1 MRSMWLV
8 LIAVALGASTLMAG
22 EAAQPGGGRPGGRPG
37 GRQGGP
43 GGGPGGF
50 RGGPGG
56 GFPGMGGPRE
66 ADLFD
71 VARRLATLTDDKK
84 AALGNLEI
92 EYAFAEDDA
101 MAEVRKRLN
110 KEFLARVVALLP
122 DEEKPKYEKAIAAM
136 TERDDAIAAAE
147 KELRDV
153 LAKVKTSQ
161 GADKVVAAA
170 DPNQRFFR
178 MRPGDVP
185 TRKMDALR
193 TCFVLTDDQ
202 RKEIEVIRDGNRDA
216 VREKMR
222 AQFANL
228 RGADGGRPDPEQFR
242 RMAPL
247 FRQVRTETDD
257 ADAKMAANLL
267 TEAQKKDFATVC
279 AAIDAYNKKVS
290 EAEAACRTKVTEAV
304 GADKANAIL
313 GYTAAAAAQAAPPA
327 KGTEF

>member
-1 MRSMWLV
+1 
-8 LIAVALGASTLMAG
+8 
-22 EAAQPGGGRPGGRPG
+22 
-37 GRQGGP
+37 
-43 GGGPGGF
+43 
-50 RGGPGG
+50 
-56 GFPGMGGPRE
+56 MGGPRE

-71 VARRLATLTDDKK
+71 VARRLATLADDKK

-92 EYAFAEDDA
+92 EYAFAENDA
-101 MAEVRKRLN
+101 MAEVRRRLN
-110 KEFLARVVALLP
+110 KEFLARIVALLP

-136 TERDDAIAAAE
+136 TERDEAIAAAE
-147 KELRDV
+147 KELREV

-161 GADKVVAAA
+161 GADKVVAQA

-267 TEAQKKDFATVC
+267 TDAQKKDFATVC
-279 AAIDAYNKKVS
+279 AAIDTYNKKVAD
-290 EAEAACRTKVTEAV
+290 AEAACRAKVTEAV

-313 GYTAAAAAQAAPPA
+313 GYTAAAAAQAAPAA